1 MRNGLVQLGA
11 WVAATGAAVLLSWLG
26 VHAVLNGA
34 AFERPTA
41 LPLPSPKLAGAPQ
54 SAVPTATPAPTPT
67 PAQTETPASA
77 PATAAATRAPAQ
89 ATAPPT
95 RRPTTPAPTATST
108 VQSVPVPGGRVALD
122 LRPDKASLVSAVPDP
137 GWQMKVWNGDMWL
150 RVDFVKDEQAN
161 SVFVAWNGHAP
172 IVETAVR

>member
-26 VHAVLNGA
+26 VHAVMSGA

-54 SAVPTATPAPTPT
+54 PATTAPTPDQARTTTQTASPAPATTAAHAPAPATPTPVRRPTPT
-67 PAQTETPASA
+67 PTP
-77 PATAAATRAPAQ
+77 
-89 ATAPPT
+89 
-95 RRPTTPAPTATST
+95 TST
-108 VQSVPVPGGRVALD
+108 VQSYPIPGGRVALD
-122 LRPDKASLVSAVPDP
+122 LRPDKATLVSAVPDP
-137 GWQMKVWNGDMWL
+137 GWQMKVWNGDMWM
-150 RVDFVKDEQAN
+150 RVDFIRDTEAN
-161 SVFVAWNGHAP
+161 SVFVAWNGHPP